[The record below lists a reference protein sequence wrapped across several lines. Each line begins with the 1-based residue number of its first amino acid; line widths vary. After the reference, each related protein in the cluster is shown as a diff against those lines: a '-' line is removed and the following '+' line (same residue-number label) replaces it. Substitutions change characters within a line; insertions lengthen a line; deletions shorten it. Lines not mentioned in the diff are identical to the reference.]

1 MQIQLNTLLTE
12 FKSIPNM
19 KKLSLL
25 LISILVCSMNWAQ
38 VDPNTA
44 WKHANPYAYDMQ
56 VSYSS
61 DLSKINFTYTMNDN
75 AIDNSTICQEIDTDG
90 LRGIKVYFY
99 DKDGNKMP
107 DSMTE
112 YVPGAKVI
120 KGTYTFS
127 RNASLF
133 TKDQPYTWVV
143 ETHGNQKR
151 TKPDLVTSV
160 QSGRPK
166 NAYGIAINNIQSHTD
181 FGKIYVSEAY
191 KSSVTS
197 HNSLLLYSPMM
208 TYVGRHDE
216 KLYSN
221 NKVTEFSNVHNREP
235 NRVKVS
241 EDGRVFLTSYNPT
254 GTTAVW
260 EYMGAQKF
268 QTVIYKDASVNKV
281 GGENEL
287 LARRVIGMD
296 VIGKDKDLKVLL
308 AWIDANGYNGK
319 EAKVEIYE
327 YALGAANMAG
337 YRMLNQIVG
346 QEKTSPFVRK
356 IAEYNCDYVL
366 DSNAGGLL
374 YQSFVNDDCSARFGF
389 VDVAYDSY
397 GNVWMK
403 VDYAH
408 KTSCTPGKIVWFKND
423 GSDNKE
429 YVLDETRTDGFYGG
443 GAVIVVKDQDGKNV
457 LLTGTGSGRI
467 QGYDV
472 DANGNLD
479 KRVDW
484 VVEDNTTNTT
494 TRIGRWVTGFALD
507 CVNNLHAVTEASWT
521 EGSVDFGANIITIA
535 LPYLGYNSTIS
546 SASSTFVAQ
555 NTNPI
560 PNILATDLRYS
571 YNRDR
576 SVFSFNVNTKPKL
589 AQIRFYDSK
598 ANMLNSVNTVHAD
611 LYDGSNIYRP
621 SFVYNVPESKLKQG
635 NITIELGMCSGKLS
649 GAIDSEGCEIIND
662 SLPAGEWYWSVY
674 VEAPRR
680 STKFAPFFWEPEVV
694 SSTEGNMRK
703 HATVNNYP
711 ETDMF
716 GAIIVGHNPSI
727 TSNDATRPE
736 RGLWIY
742 GINPDGNSAD
752 NGSSISNASRYKVVA
767 TYLNKNKESG
777 SDMLNYP
784 RRMAVGEDGKVYI
797 ADEGNSTTG
806 KDWYVGSNG
815 YMPHDKGGVKIWD
828 PAKPK
833 RFGLFSDNKIKT
845 STGVALYK
853 HSSGWKLYASNT
865 YNEYSVHCRTI
876 SPANYT
882 IDQENDLNIYGW
894 NGFVEYTL
902 SKYTSG
908 HNGSWASWGSNA
920 KEIALKRGDCSGN
933 TSLVAMDKGVWIC
946 QHREHTVKIKKE
958 MNEPLADNLQAYIL
972 SFVPYGSSTRTW
984 KSNNSNGVLTSGWDP
999 NRSRYSQ
1006 CSKSQGHDI
1015 ESPLQS
1021 TPGAGMAYKKIQV
1034 GTNSYKEYIYV
1045 VNHDGNIAELEIT
1058 GWTGS
1063 GSSATP
1069 IVEAPENIQ
1078 ILVTPEGVKGISYA
1092 TKTGYN
1098 NREWKTSFITSMN
1111 FDYAGNLVTTTGKKY
1126 WDGPQG
1132 VLIYTMPYPNRVNA
1146 QEIQAPMSCVFIPER
1161 LSQVGMNQV
1170 DIDPVLQPYIFSN
1183 KTCSLD
1189 IYRPLQEGSF
1199 NTICLPFNIEDLS
1212 KTPYAGATV
1221 MEFVNAEFKTVGE
1234 ENMLYFNFRE
1244 VTSLEAG
1251 KPYLLQPVKDI
1262 YKVQTFKEK
1271 VLFRELYGKTL
1282 DGGEWGNFI
1291 GIFPQTYID
1300 QEPGLDKLKFM
1311 LVADNRLAEIEP
1323 SLMYGFRAYFQ
1334 LKQQLTPTSKALLN
1348 FKKDT
1353 PAGVVI
1359 IDGKK
1364 VDIDKYIRDGRV
1376 YIRAGETLYTITGE
1390 VVGDRR

>member
-1 MQIQLNTLLTE
+1 
-12 FKSIPNM
+12 M

-25 LISILVCSMNWAQ
+25 LISLFVCSMSWAQ
-38 VDPNTA
+38 VDPNTV
-44 WKHANPYAYDMQ
+44 WKHANPYAYDLQ

-75 AIDNSTICQEIDTDG
+75 AIDNSDVCKEIDTDD
-90 LRGIKVYFY
+90 LRGIKIYFY

-112 YVPGAKVI
+112 FVSGSKVI

-191 KSSVTS
+191 KSSVTN

-216 KLYSN
+216 ELYSN

-241 EDGRVFLTSYNPT
+241 GDGRVFLTSYNPT

-281 GGENEL
+281 GGEDEL

-346 QEKTSPFVRK
+346 QEKTSPFVRQ
-356 IAEYNCDYVL
+356 IAEYNCDKVL

-443 GAVIVVKDQDGKNV
+443 SAVLVTKNNV
-457 LLTGTGSGRI
+457 LFTGTGAGVI
-467 QGYDV
+467 QGYDI
-472 DANGNLD
+472 DENGGLT
-479 KRVDW
+479 KKEGWTVT
-484 VVEDNTTNTT
+484 DNGTGT

-507 CVNNLHAVTEASWT
+507 CVNNLHAVTEASWS

-535 LPYLGYNSTIS
+535 LPYPGYNSTIS

-560 PNILATDLRYS
+560 PNICATNLRYS
-571 YNRDR
+571 YNQDR

-598 ANMLNSVNTVHAD
+598 ANMLNSVNTVHD
-611 LYDGSNIYRP
+611 DFYDGSNIHRP
-621 SFVYNVPESKLKQG
+621 SFVYNVPENKLKEG

-649 GAIDSEGCEIIND
+649 GSIDSEGCEIIND

-680 STKFAPFFWEPEVV
+680 STKFAAIYKQLN
-694 SSTEGNMRK
+694 TGDDAHYRL
-703 HATVNNYP
+703 HAAVNTYP
-711 ETDMF
+711 ETDGF
-716 GAIIVGHNPSI
+716 GDVYAMQ
-727 TSNDATRPE
+727 
-736 RGLWIY
+736 Y
-742 GINPDGNSAD
+742 
-752 NGSSISNASRYKVVA
+752 NASTGDKGMMVYGFNPKGSYTDNQAAINTDNRYARIAKYTNPTDASKPKFENQRRPVVA
-767 TYLNKNKESG
+767 
-777 SDMLNYP
+777 P
-784 RRMAVGEDGKVYI
+784 DGKVYI
-797 ADEGNSTTG
+797 ADHGATNFSTNSIRPMMFNNG
-806 KDWYVGSNG
+806 GIYV
-815 YMPHDKGGVKIWD
+815 WD
-828 PAKPK
+828 PKSQTGNEIVLQQFLK
-833 RFGLFSDNKIKT
+833 DKYET
-845 STGVALYK
+845 SSAVAIWNHDGTL
-853 HSSGWKLYASNT
+853 KLYGTNT
-865 YNEYSVHCRTI
+865 YGEFGFHLEQGMKWKGYEYNQDNQ
-876 SPANYT
+876 ANT
-882 IDQENDLNIYGW
+882 SRYGW
-894 NGFVEYTL
+894 NGFKEYVL
-902 SKYTSG
+902 GSPNNPASKETGTQQRSLG
-908 HNGSWASWGSNA
+908 M
-920 KEIALKRGDCSGN
+920 GDAGGN
-933 TSLVAMDKGVWIC
+933 TSIVAMEKGVWIC
-946 QHREHTVKIKKE
+946 QHRENDVQYTIDQFLKDKTKAQAL
-958 MNEPLADNLQAYIL
+958 PDNIENYLL
-972 SFVPYGSSTRTW
+972 SFIPYGSSTRTW
-984 KSNNSNGVLTSGWDP
+984 RSCTTNGINYSNKDAAGRYQKYDFNNANELTQKTS
-999 NRSRYSQ
+999 
-1006 CSKSQGHDI
+1006 
-1015 ESPLQS
+1015 SPVQS
-1021 TPGAGMAYKKIQV
+1021 APGAGMAYRRIDGVDYIFMVQHRGDIAQLKVTWSGNTPTVTYVQTYTSIGDKSNI
-1034 GTNSYKEYIYV
+1034 GTTNR
-1045 VNHDGNIAELEIT
+1045 
-1058 GWTGS
+1058 
-1063 GSSATP
+1063 
-1069 IVEAPENIQ
+1069 
-1078 ILVTPEGVKGISYA
+1078 
-1092 TKTGYN
+1092 KTGTIN
-1098 NREWKTSFITSMN
+1098 SMC
-1111 FDYAGNLVTTTGKKY
+1111 FDYAGNLITTAGATYFGHKQ
-1126 WDGPQG
+1126 D
-1132 VLIYTMPYPNRVNA
+1132 LIVYTMPYPNRVNA

-1161 LSQVGMNQV
+1161 LSQVGMNQT

-1183 KTCSLD
+1183 KKCSLD

-1271 VLFRELYGKTL
+1271 VLFSELYGKTL
-1282 DGGEWGNFI
+1282 DGGKWGNFI

-1334 LKQQLTPTSKALLN
+1334 LKQQLTPTTKMLLN

-1353 PAGVVI
+1353 STDVII

-1364 VDIDKYIRDGRV
+1364 VDIEKYLREGRV
-1376 YIRAGETLYTITGE
+1376 YIRVGETLYTITGE

>member
-1 MQIQLNTLLTE
+1 
-12 FKSIPNM
+12 M

-25 LISILVCSMNWAQ
+25 LISLFVCSMSWAQ

-75 AIDNSTICQEIDTDG
+75 AIDNSDVCKEIDTDG
-90 LRGIKVYFY
+90 LRGIKIYFY

-112 YVPGAKVI
+112 FVPGAKVI

-241 EDGRVFLTSYNPT
+241 GDGRVFLTSYNPT

-281 GGENEL
+281 GGEDEL

-356 IAEYNCDYVL
+356 IAEYNCDKVL

-443 GAVIVVKDQDGKNV
+443 GAVIVVKDQDGKDV
-457 LLTGTGSGRI
+457 LFTGTGSGRI

-472 DANGNLD
+472 DANGNFD

-484 VVEDNTTNTT
+484 VVEDNTINTT

-521 EGSVDFGANIITIA
+521 EGSADFTANILTIA
-535 LPYLGYNSTIS
+535 LPYSGYNSTIS

-635 NITIELGMCSGKLS
+635 NITIELGMCCGKLS

-680 STKFAPFFWEPEVV
+680 STQFGVMARVQGTNDATNGMLRGF
-694 SSTEGNMRK
+694 
-703 HATVNNYP
+703 ATVNNYP

-716 GAIIVGHNPSI
+716 GSIIMAVNPSKVTGADDKRTNKGLYI
-727 TSNDATRPE
+727 LGINDNGNSNDEKANIESTTRF
-736 RGLWIY
+736 GL
-742 GINPDGNSAD
+742 
-752 NGSSISNASRYKVVA
+752 RTK
-767 TYLNKNKESG
+767 YLNANMTG
-777 SDMLNYP
+777 DINDGLLNYP
-784 RRMAVGEDGKVYI
+784 RRLTVAPDGKVYI
-797 ADEGNSTTG
+797 ADIGLKPSSYATPSPTIITHNR
-806 KDWYVGSNG
+806 
-815 YMPHDKGGVKIWD
+815 GGVKMWD
-828 PAKPK
+828 PAKPNTFK
-833 RFGLFSDNKIKT
+833 RLSTNILGTATDVAIYQRGSD
-845 STGVALYK
+845 
-853 HSSGWKLYASNT
+853 WRLYATNT
-865 YNEYSVHCRTI
+865 YDEGLDEIHGRYYTG
-876 SPANYT
+876 SPSEQGT
-882 IDQENDLNIYGW
+882 KDQVTGN
-894 NGFVEYTL
+894 NGFGKNGYVEYLLNSTFSSL
-902 SKYTSG
+902 SGQTQRNYK
-908 HNGSWASWGSNA
+908 
-920 KEIALKRGDCSGN
+920 KGDGGGGN
-933 TSLVAMDKGVWIC
+933 MDIVAMDKGVWFS
-946 QHREHTVKIKKE
+946 QGRNHTVKVKKYIRQ
-958 MNEPLADNLQAYIL
+958 PLADCLDTYLLA
-972 SFVPYGSSTRTW
+972 FMPYGTNEKTW
-984 KSNNSNGVLTSGWDP
+984 TSCTNNGVNDNYQEIAGASALTQKE
-999 NRSRYSQ
+999 N
-1006 CSKSQGHDI
+1006 
-1015 ESPLQS
+1015 SPLQAN
-1021 TPGAGMAYKKIQV
+1021 PGGGLAYRKYKVAGGQ
-1034 GTNSYKEYIYV
+1034 KEYLYLP
-1045 VNHDGNIAELEIT
+1045 NHDGNIARLEIT
-1058 GWTGS
+1058 SWS
-1063 GSSATP
+1063 GNKPTIPAGNVTIFNTP
-1069 IVEAPENIQ
+1069 
-1078 ILVTPEGVKGISYA
+1078 SYMKMTHTVSHGGRTTTWNA
-1092 TKTGYN
+1092 G
-1098 NREWKTSFITSMN
+1098 FIMTME
-1111 FDYAGNLVTTTGKKY
+1111 FDYAGNLVTVAGK
-1126 WDGPQG
+1126 DMFSA
-1132 VLIYTMPYPNRVNA
+1132 VNDIIVYTMPYPDRVNA

-1262 YKVQTFKEK
+1262 YKVQTFTEK
-1271 VLFRELYGKTL
+1271 VLFSELYGKTL

-1334 LKQQLTPTSKALLN
+1334 LKQQLTPTTKMLLN

-1353 PAGVVI
+1353 STDVII

-1364 VDIDKYIRDGRV
+1364 VDIEKYLRDGRV

>member
-1 MQIQLNTLLTE
+1 
-12 FKSIPNM
+12 M

-25 LISILVCSMNWAQ
+25 LISLFVCSMSWAQ

-75 AIDNSTICQEIDTDG
+75 AIDNSEVCQAIDTDG
-90 LRGIKVYFY
+90 LRGIKIYFY

-112 YVPGAKVI
+112 FVPGAKVI

-241 EDGRVFLTSYNPT
+241 GDGRVFLTSYNPT

-281 GGENEL
+281 GGEDEL

-457 LLTGTGSGRI
+457 LFTGTGSGRI

-472 DANGNLD
+472 DANGNFD

-484 VVEDNTTNTT
+484 VVEDNTINTT

-535 LPYLGYNSTIS
+535 LPYPGYNSTIS

-635 NITIELGMCSGKLS
+635 NITIELGMCCGKLS

-680 STKFAPFFWEPEVV
+680 STQFGVMARVQGTNDATNGMLRGFA
-694 SSTEGNMRK
+694 
-703 HATVNNYP
+703 AVNNYP

-716 GAIIVGHNPSI
+716 GSIIMAVNPSKVTGADDKRTNKGLYI
-727 TSNDATRPE
+727 LGINDNGNSNDEKANIESTTRF
-736 RGLWIY
+736 GL
-742 GINPDGNSAD
+742 
-752 NGSSISNASRYKVVA
+752 RTK
-767 TYLNKNKESG
+767 YLNANMTG
-777 SDMLNYP
+777 NINDGLLNYP
-784 RRMAVGEDGKVYI
+784 RRLTVAPDGKVYI
-797 ADEGNSTTG
+797 ADIGIKPSSYASPSPTIIT
-806 KDWYVGSNG
+806 
-815 YMPHDKGGVKIWD
+815 HDRGGVKMWD
-828 PAKPK
+828 PANPTTFK
-833 RFGLFSDNKIKT
+833 RLSTNILGTATDVAIYQRGSD
-845 STGVALYK
+845 
-853 HSSGWKLYASNT
+853 WRLYATNT
-865 YNEYSVHCRTI
+865 YDEGLDEIHGGYYTG
-876 SPANYT
+876 SPSEQGT
-882 IDQENDLNIYGW
+882 KDQVTGN
-894 NGFVEYTL
+894 NGFGKNGYVEYLLNSTFSSL
-902 SKYTSG
+902 SGQTQRNYK
-908 HNGSWASWGSNA
+908 
-920 KEIALKRGDCSGN
+920 KGDGGGGN
-933 TSLVAMDKGVWIC
+933 MDIVAMDKGVWFS
-946 QHREHTVKIKKE
+946 QGRNHTVAVKKHIRQ
-958 MNEPLADNLQAYIL
+958 PLADCLDTYLLA
-972 SFVPYGSSTRTW
+972 FMPYGTNEKTW
-984 KSNNSNGVLTSGWDP
+984 TSCTNNGTDASYQNTISGASDLTQKES
-999 NRSRYSQ
+999 
-1006 CSKSQGHDI
+1006 
-1015 ESPLQS
+1015 SPLQAN
-1021 TPGAGMAYKKIQV
+1021 PGGGLAYRKYKVAG
-1034 GTNSYKEYIYV
+1034 GTKEYLYLP
-1045 VNHDGNIAELEIT
+1045 NHDGNIARLEIT
-1058 GWTGS
+1058 SWS
-1063 GSSATP
+1063 GNKPSIPVANVKIFETP
-1069 IVEAPENIQ
+1069 
-1078 ILVTPEGVKGISYA
+1078 SYMKM
-1092 TKTGYN
+1092 THNVSHNGRSTT
-1098 NREWKTSFITSMN
+1098 WKAGFIMTME
-1111 FDYAGNLVTTTGKKY
+1111 FDYAGNLVTVAGQ
-1126 WDGPQG
+1126 DMFGA
-1132 VLIYTMPYPNRVNA
+1132 VNDIIVYTMPYPDRVNA

-1183 KTCSLD
+1183 KKCSLD

-1199 NTICLPFNIEDLS
+1199 NTICLPFNIDDLS

-1376 YIRAGETLYTITGE
+1376 YIRVGETLYTITGE